1 MTAVDLAGQV
11 AIVTG
16 AGRGLGRAEALA
28 LAAAG
33 ARVVV
38 NDVDTAAEEVVDEI
52 VAAGGEAIADHADVA
67 DLGAA
72 GALVDGAVRRFGRL
86 DVLVNNAGIVRDRMV
101 FTMSEREWDDVLR
114 VHLRG
119 HFCTTR
125 WATAH
130 WRAEAKAGRKVRA
143 SIVNTASEAFLNAPA
158 GQPNYAAAK
167 AGIVALTVSTA
178 KGCAA
183 YGVRANAICPRAA
196 TAMTSPIFADR
207 PEDAQRLSPGHVAPL
222 VVYLASDASAPVSGN
237 VFISYGPR
245 VGVLAPPVLAATADA
260 AAGRWTPE
268 AFAAAFAEPAFADRL
283 SQGYAADDVV
293 AAAADLWG
301 PTGEARRGRPSVH

>member
-1 MTAVDLAGQV
+1 MTTVDLSGRV

-28 LAAAG
+28 LGAAG
-33 ARVVV
+33 ASVVV
-38 NDVDTAAEEVVDEI
+38 NDVDAAAGEVVDEI
-52 VAAGGEAIADHADVA
+52 VSAGGEAVADHGDVA
-67 DLGAA
+67 DLAQA
-72 GALVDGAVRRFGRL
+72 GALVDTAVRVFGRL

-125 WATAH
+125 WATAY
-130 WRAEAKAGRKVRA
+130 WRAEAKAGRAVSA

-183 YGVRANAICPRAA
+183 YGVRVNAICPRAA

-207 PEDAQRLSPGHVAPL
+207 PEDARRLSSEHVAPL
-222 VVYLASDASAPVSGN
+222 VVYLASDAAASVSGN
-237 VFISYGPR
+237 VFICYGPR

-260 AAGRWTPE
+260 PDGRWTPQALAATLAE
-268 AFAAAFAEPAFADRL
+268 SRFAQRL
-283 SQGYAADDVV
+283 SDGYAADDVV

-301 PTGEARRGRPSVH
+301 PTQEARRGPADR